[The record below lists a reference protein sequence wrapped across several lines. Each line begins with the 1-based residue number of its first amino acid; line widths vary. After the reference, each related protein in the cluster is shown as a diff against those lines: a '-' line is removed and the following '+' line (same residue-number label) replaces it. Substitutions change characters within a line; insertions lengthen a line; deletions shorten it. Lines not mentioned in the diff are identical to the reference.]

1 MLIIILTN
9 NLSEKSDEGSI
20 KLMSSLIKRIKRDQ
34 PQTELITY
42 NAHHPLS
49 DYRVEVNKLMLSTKL
64 MKRIRRKRE
73 SVLFFMTPTRIL
85 NAAIKTLVISF
96 YARRQLTVVL
106 TMRASYVGAIPRLL
120 MKLSKAKLI
129 VTSKEMY
136 EDYSRIFQ
144 NEVHYLKA
152 GIETQKYVPADPA
165 KKAELRRK
173 YGIREDV
180 PVVLHVG
187 HMQEGRN
194 IGKLLELDDRYH
206 IVLVTS
212 TYEQD
217 KRNLDLRER
226 LKQRENLTLI
236 ENYLPNIEEIYQ
248 LSDVYFFPVI
258 DENHCISAPLS
269 VFEAASC
276 NLPIVCTE
284 FGELQQFKGREGF
297 FFIDSFEPQHLNDQV
312 RQALSSSENTRAYVE
327 EYDWDNAVKKVMQIV
342 QGTKPKGITQ

>member
-9 NLSEKSDEGSI
+9 SLSEKADEGSI
-20 KLMSSLIKRIKRDQ
+20 KLMSSLIKRIKRAQ

-42 NAHHPLS
+42 NVPHGLS
-49 DYRVEVNKLMLSTKL
+49 DYHICVNKPMLSLSL
-64 MKRIRRKRE
+64 MKRIRGKRE
-73 SVLFFMTPTRIL
+73 PVLFFMTPTRIL
-85 NAAIKTLVISF
+85 HAAIKTLVVSF
-96 YARRQLTVVL
+96 YACGQLTVVL
-106 TMRASYVGAIPRLL
+106 TMPASRVSTIARIL

-129 VTSKEMY
+129 VTSKTMY
-136 EDYSRIFQ
+136 EDYSRIFR
-144 NEVHYLKA
+144 NEVHYLKV
-152 GIETQKYVPADPA
+152 GIETQKYVPVEPQR
-165 KKAELRRK
+165 KMELRRK
-173 YGIREDV
+173 YGIREDT

-194 IGKLLELDDRYH
+194 IGKLLDLDDRYH

-226 LKQRENLTLI
+226 LKQRNITLI
-236 ENYLPNIEEIYQ
+236 EHYLPNIEEIYQ

-284 FGELQQFKGREGF
+284 FGELKQLKGKEGF
-297 FFIDSFEPQHLNDQV
+297 FFIDSFEPKCLNDLV
-312 RQALSSSENTRAYVE
+312 SQALNCSAKPRACVE
-327 EYDWDNAVKKVMQIV
+327 EYDWDKAVKAVMQIM
-342 QGTKPKGITQ
+342 QGTSRKE